1 MADRADRA
9 VWDPLCPAPTAP
21 PTPHAAQFEHSQSR
35 GACLQLYFELG
46 PVNPSKTQPKCGQS
60 FKKID
65 KSGKKLAKKDTERK
79 AMDKKRP

>member
-9 VWDPLCPAPTAP
+9 VWDPLCPAPTDP
-21 PTPHAAQFEHSQSR
+21 PTTHAAQFEHSQPR